1 MHKVDAYL
9 LKNSIYILV
18 LANLIALLLYKWNLF
33 LHLTLI
39 ALALNLVVFSL
50 IQLTIRRYAGK
61 FGKTR
66 EQIKNLLGRYI
77 EDDSKQGISFHDY
90 IQNHLDTFPPRYP
103 EKPPFEP
110 PGRH

>member
-33 LHLTLI
+33 LHLTL
-39 ALALNLVVFSL
+39 LALLLNLIVFAL
-50 IQLTIRRYAGK
+50 IQLTIRRYAAK

-77 EDDSKQGISFHDY
+77 EDDSRQRGSFHDF
-90 IQNHLDTFPPRYP
+90 IRNHLDTFPPRYP
-103 EKPPFEP
+103 AR
-110 PGRH
+110 GSAGD

>member
-9 LKNSIYILV
+9 LKNSLYILV

-33 LHLTLI
+33 LHLTLF
-39 ALALNLVVFSL
+39 ALLLNLVVLGL
-50 IQLTIRRYAGK
+50 IQLTIRRYAAK

-77 EDDSKQGISFHDY
+77 EDDNKQGISFHDY
-90 IQNHLDTFPPRYP
+90 VRNHLDTFPPRYP
-103 EKPPFEP
+103 AP
-110 PGRH
+110 